1 MSEPHTQGSP
11 GSARTRDGRAL
22 FLQELP
28 GPVGGSGPVV
38 VFESGL
44 AASRS
49 FWGLVQ
55 PLVGQWARAIAYDR
69 SGLGRSPP
77 DGEPRSV
84 ARMASDLNDLLD
96 QLGPGPFVLVAHSGG
111 GPIVRAA
118 CAARPER
125 VTGLVLVDASDEAC
139 PVIFETSFIRLE
151 RFTHAAS
158 WLLAR
163 FGLLEA
169 CYRKP
174 IAPLPPDVRNDL
186 QREGFTMA
194 VMRTRSAELAGL
206 RDALVAFREHPP
218 VLPDVPVTMISGAL
232 ADFGMSRR
240 LRDAANAAHRYR
252 AAQSPQGRHVVA
264 ERSGHAVI
272 LTEPELVADEIHRVL
287 KVSTGRGDGAE
298 GRA

>member
-1 MSEPHTQGSP
+1 MAH
-11 GSARTRDGRAL
+11 TRDGRAL
-22 FLQELP
+22 FYQELP
-28 GPVGGSGPVV
+28 GPADSSGPVV

-77 DGEPRSV
+77 DGEPRTV
-84 ARMASDLNDLLD
+84 ARMATDLNDLLD

-111 GPIVRAA
+111 GPIVRVA
-118 CAARPER
+118 CAVRPER
-125 VTGLVLVDASDEAC
+125 VIGLVLVDPSDEAC
-139 PVIFETSFIRLE
+139 PVIFEKSFIRLE
-151 RFTHAAS
+151 RFAHAAS

-163 FGLLEA
+163 LGLLEA

-174 IAPLPPDVRNDL
+174 IAPLPPDVREDL
-186 QREGFTMA
+186 HREGFTMA
-194 VMRTRSAELAGL
+194 VMRTRGAELAGL
-206 RDALVAFREHPP
+206 RGALEAFREHPP
-218 VLPDVPVTMISGAL
+218 VLADIPVTIISGAL

-240 LRDAANAAHRYR
+240 IRDAANAAHRHR

-272 LTEPELVADEIHRVL
+272 LTEPELVADEVHRVL
-287 KVSTGRGDGAE
+287 IASTTRQDIDLPSIGGRSPSP
-298 GRA
+298 